1 MITGKENLKREIGV
15 RALTLAL
22 LNILIG
28 SGIFVIPA
36 IIAETLGTAAIV
48 AYLVCGALVFLIALC
63 FAEVA
68 SKTTISGGIYTY
80 IERAFGPYTGFLA
93 NNLYWLG
100 CAVVADAAIANALA
114 DTLKYFFP
122 FLGNEVFRALFF
134 LVVFGG
140 LALLNIRSVKNSVRF
155 IEFATVAKLTPL
167 VLLLV
172 AGTAFVSVENLR
184 WTSIPTLDNTVTA
197 SLLLF
202 FAFTGV
208 ETPLINGGEIKNA
221 KRTVPL
227 SVLLGIGGMLILVMA
242 IQLVTQGVLGTTITL
257 HKDAPLAAVGEVIAG
272 KAGFALVIVATALSM
287 LGLLSGEILS
297 IPRMLFAGARDG
309 LMPKP
314 LASVHPRFFTPHIA
328 VAFYASL
335 GFLFAVAGGF
345 KQLAIIS
352 SACTLLIYLGT
363 VLATL
368 KLRKATLADS
378 EKPFTVPGGVIVPL
392 LATGGILWLLSGLT
406 KSEFTGISIFLV
418 VLSVIYVLVKL
429 AKKNL

>member
-1 MITGKENLKREIGV
+1 MSEKENLKREIGV

-36 IIAETLGTAAIV
+36 IIAENLGSAAIV
-48 AYLVCGALVFLIALC
+48 AYLVCGILVFLIALC

-122 FLGNEVFRALFF
+122 LLDNEIVRALFF
-134 LVVFGG
+134 LFLFGG
-140 LALLNIRSVKNSVRF
+140 FALLNITSVKNSVRF

-172 AGTAFVSVENLR
+172 AGIAFVSVENLR
-184 WTSIPTLDNTVTA
+184 WTSIPTLDNTITA

-227 SVLLGIGGMLILVMA
+227 AIFLGIGGMLMLVMS
-242 IQLVTQGVLGTTITL
+242 IQLVTQGVLGQTITL

-272 KAGFALVIVATALSM
+272 KAGFTLVIVATALSM

-297 IPRMLFAGARDG
+297 IPRILFAGARDG

-328 VAFYASL
+328 VAVYASL

-352 SACTLLIYLGT
+352 SACSLLIYLGT

-368 KLRKATLADS
+368 KLRKTEWTTS
-378 EKPFTVPGGVIVPL
+378 EKTFSVPGGFIVPM
-392 LATGGILWLLSGLT
+392 LATAGILWLLSGLT
-406 KSEFTGISIFLV
+406 KPEFTGISIFIV

-429 AKKNL
+429 AKKKL

>member
-1 MITGKENLKREIGV
+1 MISEKENLKREIGV

-36 IIAETLGTAAIV
+36 IIAESLGSAAIV
-48 AYLVCGALVFLIALC
+48 AYLVCGVLVFLIALC

-122 FLGNEVFRALFF
+122 LLGDEIPRALFF
-134 LVVFGG
+134 LFLFGG
-140 LALLNIRSVKNSVRF
+140 FAWLNITSVKNSVRF

-172 AGTAFVSVENLR
+172 VGVTFVSPENLR
-184 WTSIPTLDNTVTA
+184 WTSYPTFHSTVTA

-227 SVLLGIGGMLILVMA
+227 AIFLGIGGMLILVIS
-242 IQLVTQGVLGTTITL
+242 IQMVTQGVLGQTITL

-272 KAGFALVIVATALSM
+272 KAGFTLVIVATALSM

-297 IPRMLFAGARDG
+297 IPRLLFAGARDG

-314 LASVHPRFFTPHIA
+314 LAAVHPRFFTPHIA

-352 SACTLLIYLGT
+352 SACSLLIYLGT

-368 KLRKATLADS
+368 KLRKTALTNS
-378 EKPFTVPGGVIVPL
+378 EKPFKVPGGVTIPL
-392 LATGGILWLLSGLT
+392 LAAGGILWLLSGLT
-406 KSEFTGISIFLV
+406 KPEFAGISVFIVL
-418 VLSVIYVLVKL
+418 LSVIYVLVKL
-429 AKKNL
+429 AKKKL

>member
-184 WTSIPTLDNTVTA
+184 WTSIPTLKNTVTA

-328 VAFYASL
+328 VAFYATL

-368 KLRKATLADS
+368 KLRKTTLADS